1 MMLPKHTQFFLFKRC
16 IEQNRKTTDKQL
28 GACFIDS
35 QKTNAAGALKT
46 L

>member
-1 MMLPKHTQFFLFKRC
+1 MLPRHNQSCSFLKC
-16 IEQNRKTTDKQL
+16 VEKERKTTDKQL
-28 GACFIDS
+28 GASFIDS